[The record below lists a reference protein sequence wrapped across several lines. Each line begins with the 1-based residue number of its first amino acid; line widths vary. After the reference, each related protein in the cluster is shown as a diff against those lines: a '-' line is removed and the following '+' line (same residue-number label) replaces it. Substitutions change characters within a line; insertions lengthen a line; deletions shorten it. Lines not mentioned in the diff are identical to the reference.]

1 MKPFAKRHNFS
12 FRYVVDEAQEVA
24 LALRRGLH
32 S

>member
-1 MKPFAKRHNFS
+1 MKPFANFS